1 MAIRLTA
8 APKAIMVATSTMVE
22 AIISV
27 SIVSPA
33 GSLHRSGDRSCDL
46 PPMICGPTPTSGEPR
61 SCPRRGKGLHDR
73 VPPSC
78 GFGFVHGKIGR
89 DLLRTVCPIMA
100 FKALFKAPALYC
112 TGVFAPPWQGPCDSS
127 AIRKIPTFLDQNS
140 MNLFKR
146 ICRPWI
152 WCFSAFPQDRGYP
165 IIRPDPNSDSFPM
178 NPVDLLSMIAVD
190 NRNQSRLHPYAITLY
205 EIVFHGNKLQE

>member
-22 AIISV
+22 AIIS
-27 SIVSPA
+27 VSPA

-61 SCPRRGKGLHDR
+61 SCSRRGKGLHDR

-89 DLLRTVCPIMA
+89 DLMRAVCPIMA

-112 TGVFAPPWQGPCDSS
+112 TGVFAPSWFFANQENPNDPGPEFNESFQAHLSAMDLVFFCLPTGPRLYGYATRPEQRFLPDESS
-127 AIRKIPTFLDQNS
+127 
-140 MNLFKR
+140 
-146 ICRPWI
+146 
-152 WCFSAFPQDRGYP
+152 
-165 IIRPDPNSDSFPM
+165 
-178 NPVDLLSMIAVD
+178 
-190 NRNQSRLHPYAITLY
+190 QSS
-205 EIVFHGNKLQE
+205 